1 MRRFKGPVAAEAGKA
16 LFDDLRQ
23 RFGEADF
30 RNRGGPPTM
39 ENPRASADTQ
49 RHSTPYRQDPHMPSF
64 DIVSEVDKHE
74 LTNAVDQARRD
85 LGNRYDLR
93 GTDARFEHVDNVIT
107 QFAPSEYQLD
117 QLLEMLR
124 LRLAGRKIDLRCIE
138 LGEVE
143 TNLAGARRTI
153 TIKQGI
159 EQAQAKK
166 IIARIKEAKLKV
178 DTQITGEKLR
188 INSKKRDDLQLTMA
202 LLRTAELELP
212 LQFENFR
219 D

>member
-1 MRRFKGPVAAEAGKA
+1 VRQEPPRLPQNRLIRQAGAGKKRRRSRYFHSLKTTA
-16 LFDDLRQ
+16 R
-23 RFGEADF
+23 AA
-30 RNRGGPPTM
+30 
-39 ENPRASADTQ
+39 PRTNA
-49 RHSTPYRQDPHMPSF
+49 MPSF

-74 LTNAVDQARRD
+74 LTNAVDQAKRD

-93 GTDARFEHVDNVIT
+93 GTDARFEHDENVIT

-117 QLLEMLR
+117 QLLDMLR
-124 LRLAGRKIDLRCIE
+124 LRLSGRGIDLRSIE
-138 LGEVE
+138 LGDVE

-166 IIARIKEAKLKV
+166 IIAKIKEAKLKV

-188 INSKKRDDLQLTMA
+188 INSKKRDDLQTTIA
-202 LLRTAELELP
+202 FLRKAELEIP

>member
-1 MRRFKGPVAAEAGKA
+1 
-16 LFDDLRQ
+16 
-23 RFGEADF
+23 
-30 RNRGGPPTM
+30 
-39 ENPRASADTQ
+39 
-49 RHSTPYRQDPHMPSF
+49 MPSF

-74 LTNAVDQARRD
+74 LTNAVDQAKRD

-93 GTDARFEHVDNVIT
+93 GTDARFEHEGNVIT

-117 QLLEMLR
+117 QLLEMLK

-138 LGEVE
+138 LGDVE

-178 DTQITGEKLR
+178 DSQINGEKLR
-188 INSKKRDDLQLTMA
+188 INGKKRDDLQLCIA
-202 LLRTAELELP
+202 FLRKAELEIP

>member
-1 MRRFKGPVAAEAGKA
+1 MPLSNPLQRTGSGKSA
-16 LFDDLRQ
+16 RACGYSTA
-23 RFGEADF
+23 RPH
-30 RNRGGPPTM
+30 PP
-39 ENPRASADTQ
+39 PD
-49 RHSTPYRQDPHMPSF
+49 MPSF

-74 LTNAVDQARRD
+74 LTNAIDQARRD
-85 LGNRYDLR
+85 LDNRYDLR
-93 GTDARFEHVDNVIT
+93 GTDARFEHEGKLIT
-107 QFAPSEYQLD
+107 EFAPSEYQLD
-117 QLLEMLR
+117 QILDMLR

-143 TNLAGARRTI
+143 TNLAGARRAI

-166 IIARIKEAKLKV
+166 IIAKIKAAKLKV
-178 DTQITGEKLR
+178 DCQINGEKLR
-188 INSKKRDDLQLTMA
+188 ISSKKRDDLQATIA
-202 LLRTAELELP
+202 FLRKAELEIA

>member
-1 MRRFKGPVAAEAGKA
+1 
-16 LFDDLRQ
+16 
-23 RFGEADF
+23 
-30 RNRGGPPTM
+30 
-39 ENPRASADTQ
+39 
-49 RHSTPYRQDPHMPSF
+49 MPSF

-74 LTNAVDQARRD
+74 LTNAVDQAKRD
-85 LGNRYDLR
+85 LENRYDLR
-93 GTDARFEHVDNVIT
+93 GTNARFEHEGNTIT

-117 QLLEMLR
+117 QLLDMLR

-138 LGEVE
+138 LGDVE
-143 TNLAGARRTI
+143 TNLSGARRVI

-166 IIARIKEAKLKV
+166 IIAKIKEAKLKV
-178 DTQITGEKLR
+178 DSQINGEKLR
-188 INSKKRDDLQLTMA
+188 INSKKRDDLQTTIA
-202 LLRTAELELP
+202 FLRKAELEIP